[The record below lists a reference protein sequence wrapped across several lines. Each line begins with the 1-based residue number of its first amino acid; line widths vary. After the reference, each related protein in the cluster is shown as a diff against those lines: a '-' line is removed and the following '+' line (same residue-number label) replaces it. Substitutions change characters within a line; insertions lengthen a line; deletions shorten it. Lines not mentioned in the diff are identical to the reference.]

1 MVTSIIKSKSFHGE
15 WISCQFIKRSRKR
28 MPRNEN
34 VDEVDATATA
44 TIFFV
49 FKKKKNDEK
58 NYSIPMLG
66 VLFAPSATPNMELSR

>member
-1 MVTSIIKSKSFHGE
+1 
-15 WISCQFIKRSRKR
+15 